1 MGRGRL
7 AARDHGLALVAVLW
21 MTAAL
26 SLLVGGLLSLA
37 RAEVK
42 AAQVR
47 GAAAEAIALG
57 DAAIQLA
64 VLDWRTATPPP
75 DSLRRADYMLEGRVI
90 AVRVVPA
97 TGYINLNA
105 APEPLLRALLTL
117 GGGLDPA
124 VAGVLAQHLIDW
136 RDADDAALPEGAE
149 APAYAAANVAWR
161 PRNGRLL
168 VPEDL
173 LQVLGFDFDLFERI
187 RPYVTV
193 WAGAAAG
200 VNPLA
205 APPEVL
211 AVLAGGNHALAGR
224 IAAAR
229 DAGDRSMDLTALDP
243 AFLDQGGVGSV
254 LHVEAEVPVGELRA
268 LRGRWIVAA
277 PDAGGAPWQT
287 LTAEPVRFLPLPPP
301 AAP

>member
-1 MGRGRL
+1 M
-7 AARDHGLALVAVLW
+7 ARDRLFVRDGGLALVAVLW

-26 SLLVGGLLSLA
+26 SLLVGGLLSMA

-47 GAAAEAIALG
+47 GAAAEAAAFG

-75 DSLRRADYMLEGRVI
+75 DSLRRAEYALEGRII

-97 TGYINLNA
+97 TGYVNLNA

-117 GGGLDPA
+117 GGGLDHA
-124 VAGVLAQHLIDW
+124 AAAVLAQRLIDW
-136 RDADDAALPEGAE
+136 RDADEAALPAGGE
-149 APAYAAANVAWR
+149 APAYAAAGVAWR

-173 LQVLGFDFDLFERI
+173 LQVLGFDIDLFERI
-187 RPYVTV
+187 RPFVTV
-193 WAGAAAG
+193 WAGATAG

-211 AVLAGGNHALAGR
+211 AILAGGRLDLARR

-229 DAGDRSMDLTALDP
+229 DAGDRTMDLTALDP
-243 AFLDQGGVGSV
+243 ALLDRGGVGSV
-254 LHVEAEVPVGELRA
+254 LHVEAEVPVGGLRA

-277 PDAGGAPWQT
+277 PDPGGAPWQT
-287 LTAEPVRFLPLPPP
+287 VAAEPVRFLPPLP
-301 AAP
+301 APSP